1 MLDFKLHTHKV
12 IVSHLVMHCTYV
24 VSPVWQCDES
34 IFSMATLQSYTTETS
49 KTLKSTIAAQLKY
62 NRTL

>member
-1 MLDFKLHTHKV
+1 MLDFKLHTHKT

-24 VSPVWQCDES
+24 VSPVWQRDES

-49 KTLKSTIAAQLKY
+49 KTENPL
-62 NRTL
+62 